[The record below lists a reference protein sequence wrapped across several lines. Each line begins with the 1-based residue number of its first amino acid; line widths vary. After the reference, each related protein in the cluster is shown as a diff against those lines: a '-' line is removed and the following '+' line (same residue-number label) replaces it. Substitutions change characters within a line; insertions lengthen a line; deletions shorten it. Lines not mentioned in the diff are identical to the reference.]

1 MGVLKIVAV
10 VAVLLGVTGCAG
22 GGGDGSQPV
31 GYGADQPAVTI
42 DFWYMPS
49 GGSLQDQAVAEE
61 ARKFHAAHP
70 NITVNPVRVVWEDA
84 LTRLST
90 ASSSGE
96 GPDVTQLG
104 TTWVGGFSELGALRP
119 YTAAE
124 IEAVGGQ
131 GAFTA
136 ASWSSSHLIGSAETT
151 AMPWL
156 IDIRALF
163 YRTDVLAAAGV
174 DPATAFATWESLES
188 TLQRIRDSGGMSA
201 PLAIG
206 NENTFGII
214 HNVAP
219 FVWSAG
225 GDLLDEGGTAARL
238 AEPAAVDA
246 VQYYQR
252 LVARYNDPAV
262 AAMVSND
269 VPAAF
274 AAGRGAVT
282 IDNSQ
287 SVGDFLANPDRA
299 GLRAGWATAPLPA
312 GKAGRFG
319 FLGGSNLAILKDAE
333 QPGAAFEWV
342 RFLTAKQSQQRYA
355 VSTGLWPARSEA
367 VAGTR
372 LETEPAYGA
381 FREMIGRGRM
391 YPSVPAWIVVESV
404 IAKDFAEL
412 WHAPGELS
420 REQIQAIL
428 TRTSADIDEALAV
441 PGRTGIND

>member
-1 MGVLKIVAV
+1 MFRVLAVAV
-10 VAVLLGVTGCAG
+10 VAALAMSGCAG
-22 GGGDGSQPV
+22 GGDGAKETV
-31 GYGADQPAVTI
+31 GYAADQPPVTI

-49 GGSLQDQAVAEE
+49 GGPLQEKAVAEE
-61 ARKFHAAHP
+61 AKEFHAAHP

-90 ASSSGE
+90 ASASGE

-104 TTWVGGFSELGALRP
+104 TTWVGGFSQLGALRP

-124 IEAVGGQ
+124 IDAVGGQ
-131 GAFTA
+131 TAFTA
-136 ASWSSSHLIGSAETT
+136 ASWSSSHLIGSPDTT

-156 IDIRALF
+156 VDVRALF
-163 YRTDVLAAAGV
+163 YRTDVLKAAGL
-174 DPATAFATWESLES
+174 DAATAFATWESLEAA
-188 TLQRIRDSGGMSA
+188 LQRIQATGGGVA

-225 GDLLDEGGTAARL
+225 GDLLDAAGTASRL
-238 AEPAAVDA
+238 SEPAAVDA
-246 VQYYQR
+246 VRYYQR
-252 LVARYNDPAV
+252 LVARFNDPQV
-262 AAMVSND
+262 ARMVSND

-287 SVGDFLANPDRA
+287 SVGDFLADPDRP

-312 GKAGRFG
+312 GRAGRFG
-319 FLGGSNLAILKDAE
+319 FLGGSNLAILKDAKH
-333 QPGAAFEWV
+333 PGAAFEWV
-342 RFLTAKQSQQRYA
+342 RFLTGKQSQQRYA

-372 LETEPAYGA
+372 LETEPAYAA
-381 FREMIGRGRM
+381 FREMIGHGRM
-391 YPSVPAWIVVESV
+391 YPSVAAWIVVESV

-412 WHAPGELS
+412 WHAPGELTRDEVRS
-420 REQIQAIL
+420 IL
-428 TRTSADIDEALAV
+428 AKTSADIDETLAD
-441 PGRTGIND
+441 PGRTGIGE

>member
-1 MGVLKIVAV
+1 MFRVLAVA
-10 VAVLLGVTGCAG
+10 AVTVLAISGCAG
-22 GGGDGSQPV
+22 GGDGAKETV
-31 GYGADQPAVTI
+31 GYAADQPPVTI

-49 GGSLQDQAVAEE
+49 GGPLQEKAVAEE
-61 ARKFHAAHP
+61 AKEFHAAHP
-70 NITVNPVRVVWEDA
+70 NITVNPVRIVWEDA

-90 ASSSGE
+90 ASASGE

-104 TTWVGGFSELGALRP
+104 TTWVGGFSRLGALRP

-124 IEAVGGQ
+124 IDAVGGQ
-131 GAFTA
+131 TAFTA
-136 ASWSSSHLIGSAETT
+136 ASWSSSHLIGSPDTT

-156 IDIRALF
+156 VDVRALF
-163 YRTDVLAAAGV
+163 YRTDVLKAAGL
-174 DPATAFATWESLES
+174 DAATAFATWESLEAA
-188 TLQRIRDSGGMSA
+188 LQRIQATGGGVA

-225 GDLLDEGGTAARL
+225 GDLLDTAGTASRL
-238 AEPAAVDA
+238 SEPAAVDA
-246 VQYYQR
+246 VHYYQR
-252 LVARYNDPAV
+252 LVARFNDPQV
-262 AAMVSND
+262 AKMINND

-287 SVGDFLANPDRA
+287 SVGDFLADPDRP
-299 GLRAGWATAPLPA
+299 GLRAGWGTAPLPA

-319 FLGGSNLAILKDAE
+319 FLGGSNLAILKDAKH
-333 QPGAAFEWV
+333 PGAAFEWV
-342 RFLTAKQSQQRYA
+342 RFLTGKQSQQRYA

-372 LETEPAYGA
+372 LETEPAYAA
-381 FREMIGRGRM
+381 FREMIGHGRM
-391 YPSVPAWIVVESV
+391 YPSVAAWIVVESV

-412 WHAPGELS
+412 WHAPGELTRDQVRS
-420 REQIQAIL
+420 IL
-428 TRTSADIDEALAV
+428 AKTSADIDETLAD
-441 PGRTGIND
+441 PGRTGIGE